1 MNILLVDDEEK
12 IVEVLEAYLN
22 KERYKV
28 FSCHNGKEALK
39 IFHREKIDL
48 ILLDLML
55 PDLSGEEVCKVIREE
70 SCVPIIMLT
79 AKTEEEDLL
88 KGFNIGADDYVTKP
102 FSVKQ
107 LIARIKAIM
116 RRSSSCPKEG
126 NNILLFNN
134 GELKINLDTREVLV
148 RGEAINL
155 TSTEFNILLCLSSYP
170 KKIFTRDEIIELVL
184 GDKSDSF
191 DRVIDSHIKNLRS
204 KIEENTRK
212 PKFIITVY
220 GVGYKFEGE
229 KI

>member
-12 IVEVLEAYLN
+12 IIEVLEAYLK
-22 KERYKV
+22 KEGFNV
-28 FSCHNGKEALK
+28 FSCNNGEEALK
-39 IFHREKIDL
+39 IFDNNKIDL

-55 PDLSGEEVCKVIREE
+55 PDLSGEEVCKVIRAK
-70 SCVPIIMLT
+70 SCVPIIMIT

-88 KGFNIGADDYVTKP
+88 EGFDIGADDYVTKP

-107 LIARIKAIM
+107 LIARIKAII
-116 RRSSSCPKEG
+116 RRSTPCPNEG
-126 NNILLFNN
+126 SDILVFDN
-134 GELKINLDTREVLV
+134 GELKINVDTREVWV
-148 RGEAINL
+148 RDELITL

-191 DRVIDSHIKNLRS
+191 DRVIDSHIKNLRG

-212 PKFIITVY
+212 PKFIVTVY
-220 GVGYKFEGE
+220 GVGYKFEGK

>member
-12 IVEVLEAYLN
+12 IVEVLEAYLK
-22 KERYKV
+22 KEGFNV
-28 FSCHNGKEALK
+28 FSCGNGKDALN
-39 IFHREKIDL
+39 IFNDNDIDL

-55 PDLSGEEVCKVIREE
+55 PDLSGKKVCRVIREK
-70 SCVPIIMLT
+70 SCIPIIMIT

-88 KGFNIGADDYVTKP
+88 EGFNIGADDYVTKP

-107 LIARIKAIM
+107 LIARIKALI
-116 RRSSSCPKEG
+116 RRSQQCTKEES
-126 NNILLFNN
+126 NVLLFDN
-134 GELKINLDTREVLV
+134 GELKINTDTREVWV
-148 RGEAINL
+148 RGELITL

-170 KKIFTRDEIIELVL
+170 KKIFTRDEILELVL

-204 KIEENTRK
+204 KIEENSRK
-212 PKFIITVY
+212 PKFIVTVY
-220 GVGYKFEGE
+220 GVGYKFEGK

>member
-22 KERYKV
+22 KENFKV
-28 FSCHNGKEALK
+28 FSCSNGKEALN
-39 IFHREKIDL
+39 IFNSNKIDL

-55 PDLSGEEVCKVIREE
+55 PDLSGEEVCKAIREK
-70 SCVPIIMLT
+70 SCVPIIMIT

-88 KGFNIGADDYVTKP
+88 EGFDIGADDYVTKP

-107 LIARIKAIM
+107 LIARIKALL
-116 RRSSSCPKEG
+116 RRTSNCDK
-126 NNILLFNN
+126 NDKILTFNN
-134 GELKINLDTREVLV
+134 EELKINLETREVWV
-148 RGEAINL
+148 RGNLITL
-155 TSTEFNILLCLSSYP
+155 TSTEFNILTCLSRHP

-184 GDKSDSF
+184 GDKNDSF

-220 GVGYKFEGE
+220 GVGYKFEGK

>member
-12 IVEVLEAYLN
+12 IVEVLEAYLR
-22 KERYKV
+22 KEGFNV
-28 FSCHNGKEALK
+28 FSCSNGEGALK
-39 IFHREKIDL
+39 IFDNNSIDL

-55 PDLSGEEVCKVIREE
+55 PDLSGEEVCRAIRMK
-70 SCVPIIMLT
+70 SCVPIIMIT

-88 KGFNIGADDYVTKP
+88 EGFDIGADDYVTKP

-107 LIARIKAIM
+107 LIARIKAII
-116 RRSSSCPKEG
+116 RRSTPCQSEDDEV
-126 NNILLFNN
+126 LVFDN
-134 GELKINLDTREVLV
+134 GELKINTDTREVWA
-148 RGEAINL
+148 RGELITL

-191 DRVIDSHIKNLRS
+191 DRVIDSHIKNLRG

-212 PKFIITVY
+212 PKFIVTVY
-220 GVGYKFEGE
+220 GVGYKFEGK

>member
-12 IVEVLEAYLN
+12 IVEVLEAYLK
-22 KERYKV
+22 KEGYEV
-28 FSCHNGKEALK
+28 FSCRSGKEALE
-39 IFHREKIDL
+39 IFDKEKIDL

-55 PDLSGEEVCKVIREE
+55 PDLSGEEVCRLIRAK

-88 KGFNIGADDYVTKP
+88 EGFNIGADDYVTKP

-107 LIARIKAIM
+107 LIARIKAII
-116 RRSSSCPKEG
+116 RRSNSSKEG
-126 NNILLFNN
+126 SRILIFNK
-134 GELKINLDTREVLV
+134 GELKINLDTREVFIRENL
-148 RGEAINL
+148 INL
-155 TSTEFNILLCLSSYP
+155 TSTEFNILLSLSKYP
-170 KKIFTRDEIIELVL
+170 KKIFTRDELIELVL
-184 GDKSDSF
+184 GNKSDSF